1 MKKLSVILILTIFL
15 GLSSCSSVGN
25 LNPLSLLT
33 GNNWVLNS
41 MLGKA
46 LDPAK
51 FAGGLPFL
59 NFQEGG
65 KLAGFAG
72 CNNFNG
78 SFNLEG
84 TSLKLDPGAMT
95 RKACPGNGEKD
106 FTSAL
111 SQVANFKVNKNK
123 FTLLDGAAKELMS
136 FIPQAKR

>member
-136 FIPQAKR
+136 FIPQAKP

>member
-1 MKKLSVILILTIFL
+1 
-15 GLSSCSSVGN
+15 
-25 LNPLSLLT
+25 
-33 GNNWVLNS
+33 

-46 LDPAK
+46 LDPEK
-51 FAGGLPFL
+51 FASGLPFL

-65 KLAGFAG
+65 KLAGFSG

-78 SFNLEG
+78 NFNLEG

-95 RKACPGNGEKD
+95 RKACPGDGEKD

-123 FTLLDGAAKELMS
+123 LTLLDGAAKELMS
-136 FIPQAKR
+136 FIPQAKP